1 MANHWKQKGMTTSH
15 SPAKILDLLEAFR
28 RSKVMFAAVE
38 IGLFERKPETE
49 TEVRLAEACVSL
61 GLLNPD
67 FSSTPDAARYL
78 KRNSPDSLVGYIDF
92 SNRALWKLWGDL
104 EGAVREGTHR
114 WTASGTLFSN
124 FYETDDDMRE
134 YLSGL
139 HGFGRIS
146 SPLVASAFDLS
157 RFKTLVDL
165 GGATGH
171 LTMAI
176 KQQHPDMRAIL
187 FDLPR
192 VMGFARTIASGI
204 EFAEGDFFADPLP
217 SADLYAVARIL
228 HDWTEEKIHKLLEKI
243 YQALPSGGALLI
255 AEKLMDDDHGGPIGA
270 HMQSL
275 NMLVCAEG
283 RERSLPEYE
292 TLLRAAGFS
301 QIQAK
306 RTGSLV
312 DAILAEK
319 P

>member
-1 MANHWKQKGMTTSH
+1 MTTSPNH
-15 SPAKILDLLEAFR
+15 SSVPSPSNILDLLEAFR
-28 RSKVMFAAVE
+28 RSKVMFAAVGL
-38 IGLFERKPETE
+38 GLFERKPETE

-61 GLLNPD
+61 RLLNPD
-67 FSSTPDAARYL
+67 FSPTAEAAHYL
-78 KRNSPDSLVGYIDF
+78 KRDSPDSLVGYIDF
-92 SNRALWKLWGDL
+92 SNRALWQLWGDL

-114 WTASGTLFSN
+114 WAASGTLFSN
-124 FYETDDDMRE
+124 FYETDEAMRE

-146 SPLVASAFDLS
+146 SPKVAAAFDLS

-176 KQQHPDMRAIL
+176 KEQFPDMRAIL

-192 VMGFARTIASGI
+192 VIGFAKTIASDI

-217 SADLYAVARIL
+217 AADLYALARIL
-228 HDWTEEKIHKLLEKI
+228 HDWPEEKINLLLVKI
-243 YQALPSGGALLI
+243 YEALPSGGAILI
-255 AEKLMDDDHGGPIGA
+255 AEKLMDDDHSGPVSA
-270 HMQSL
+270 HMQSM

-292 TLLRAAGFS
+292 TLLRAVGFTRV
-301 QIQAK
+301 QAK
-306 RTGSLV
+306 RTDSLV

-319 P
+319 Q

>member
-1 MANHWKQKGMTTSH
+1 MADHWKQKVMTT

-28 RSKVMFAAVE
+28 RSKVMFAAVAL
-38 IGLFERKPETE
+38 GLFERKPVTD
-49 TEVRLAEACVSL
+49 TEVRLAQACVSL

-67 FSSTPDAARYL
+67 FSSTPDAAQYL
-78 KRNSPDSLVGYIDF
+78 RRDSPDSLVGYIDF
-92 SNRALWKLWGDL
+92 SNRALWQLWGDL
-104 EGAVREGTHR
+104 EGAVQEGTHR
-114 WTASGTLFSN
+114 WAASGTLFSN
-124 FYETDDDMRE
+124 FYETDEAMRE

-146 SPLVASAFDLS
+146 SPQVASAFDLS

-171 LTMAI
+171 LSIAI
-176 KQQHPDMRAIL
+176 RHQFPKLRCVL

-192 VMGFARTIASGI
+192 VIGFARSIASGI

-217 SADLYAVARIL
+217 PADLYALVRIL
-228 HDWTEEKIHKLLEKI
+228 HDWPEEKIRLLLEKV
-243 YQALPSGGALLI
+243 YRALPSGGALLI
-255 AEKLMDDDHGGPIGA
+255 AEKLMDDDQMGPVGA
-270 HMQSL
+270 HLQSL

-292 TLLRAAGFS
+292 TLLRAAGFTN
-301 QIQAK
+301 IQAK